1 MDIGNKLIALLLL
14 LSIEI
19 QAQSNLD
26 KVLKRGGII
35 VNGLTFLK
43 GTDEEIVKEA
53 KRMGFI

>member
-26 KVLKRGGII
+26 KVLKGGEII
-35 VNGLTFLK
+35 VNGLTS
-43 GTDEEIVKEA
+43 
-53 KRMGFI
+53 

>member
-26 KVLKRGGII
+26 KVLKGGEII

-43 GTDEEIVKEA
+43 GTDKDIVKEA
-53 KRMGFI
+53 KQMGFI